1 MFTGI
6 IQGQGQVVN
15 VNSAGL
21 ESRIS
26 IKSLFKLDNVQLGE
40 SIAVN
45 GVCLT
50 VENYSSHIFQ
60 AYASNETL
68 NSTTL
73 ANLKA
78 GDYVNLERALALGD
92 RLGGHLVSGH
102 VDTIAIVKKISAIG
116 LSRCVNISFADKYQQ
131 EIICKGSVC
140 LDGISLTINNC
151 GSDFLEVNVIPETWT
166 NTTIKNWSV
175 GTKINLET
183 DLIGKY
189 VRHMLKPWQNERAN
203 ATKPEGIDLEFLQ
216 KHGF

>member
-6 IQGQGQVVN
+6 IQGQGQIVN
-15 VNSAGL
+15 VNAAGQ
-21 ESRIS
+21 ESRLS
-26 IKSLFKLDNVQLGE
+26 IKALFKLDAVQLGE

-45 GVCLT
+45 GACLT
-50 VENYSSHIFQ
+50 VESHSSQIFKV
-60 AYASNETL
+60 YASGETL

-73 ANLKA
+73 ANLKI

-102 VDTIAIVKKISAIG
+102 VDTIAIVKKISIVG
-116 LSRCVNISFADKYQQ
+116 LSHCVNISFANKYQQ

-151 GSDFLEVNVIPETWT
+151 GSDFLEVNIIPETWA
-166 NTTIKNWSV
+166 NTTIKNWTHGS
-175 GTKINLET
+175 KINLET

-189 VRHMLKPWQNERAN
+189 VRNMLKPWQNENNSKAKED
-203 ATKPEGIDLEFLQ
+203 TFDLDFLH